1 MVLMPIILFWT
12 IILLGGGILGWRG
25 ILIFVLIWL
34 ASLICF
40 VLFHVSPYYF
50 VAFQALL
57 DAVLIIVLRAGGM
70 SVG

>member
-1 MVLMPIILFWT
+1 MVLMPMILFWV

-25 ILIFVLIWL
+25 VLIFVLIWL
-34 ASLICF
+34 ASLIG
-40 VLFHVSPYYF
+40 VALFHLSPYYF
-50 VAFQALL
+50 VAFQAML